1 MARRLVVQMKGRP
14 DDSQAPES
22 RKWGNV
28 CQKNNSLM
36 VIPLQDVV
44 PVMRANGPIPRGGF
58 PHTLG
63 CFPRKEGLFF
73 ADNIVES

>member
-1 MARRLVVQMKGRP
+1 MTRRLLRAENGVTCAK
-14 DDSQAPES
+14 
-22 RKWGNV
+22 K
-28 CQKNNSLM
+28 KNSLM